1 MINDMQKKIL
11 VKAIEIGVES
21 GEDALEILKSY
32 PNLSI
37 AEKQEIGKEVGI
49 EYSPT
54 LVEALTEKIAEL
66 SSACNKAIED
76 GVTIQI
82 DGVDEHFSY
91 GIASGDQSNIDSLFQ
106 LSAATKLQ
114 QPYHCDGGSCK
125 LYTPEQ
131 IASIYIAEKMNA
143 TVQTTYFNQLKHM
156 ISDTYKEE
164 SDVET
169 VLDITYGVSLTG
181 KYLDDYNQIMEQSNL
196 IVKAVTKNESKDA
209 ENTEVTA

>member
-21 GEDALEILKSY
+21 GENALKILKSY

-54 LVEALTEKIAEL
+54 LAEALTEKIAEL

-143 TVQTTYFNQLKHM
+143 TVQNTYFNQLKHM

-196 IVKAVTKNESKDA
+196 IVKAVTANESKDA
-209 ENTEVTA
+209 ENAEVTA

>member
-54 LVEALTEKIAEL
+54 LAEALTEKIAEL
-66 SSACNKAIED
+66 SSVCNKAIED

-82 DGVDEHFSY
+82 NGVDEHFSY
-91 GIASGDQSNIDSLFQ
+91 GIASGDQSNIDSLFLMAKTSG
-106 LSAATKLQ
+106 LS
-114 QPYHCDGGSCK
+114 QPYHCSGGGSCK
-125 LYTPEQ
+125 LYTR
-131 IASIYIAEKMNA
+131 SRCRLFTLRK
-143 TVQTTYFNQLKHM
+143 K
-156 ISDTYKEE
+156 
-164 SDVET
+164 
-169 VLDITYGVSLTG
+169 
-181 KYLDDYNQIMEQSNL
+181 
-196 IVKAVTKNESKDA
+196 
-209 ENTEVTA
+209 